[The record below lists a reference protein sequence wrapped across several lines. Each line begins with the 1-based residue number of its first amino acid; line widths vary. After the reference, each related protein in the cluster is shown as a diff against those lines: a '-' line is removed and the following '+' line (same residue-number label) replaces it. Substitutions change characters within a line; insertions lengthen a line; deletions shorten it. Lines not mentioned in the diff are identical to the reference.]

1 MYKCFICDGNGSWK
15 DDGDRRVLG
24 INDLVLKACVNI
36 HGSTLLAAVVSMGCI
51 PVFIVKLGSLN
62 AN

>member
-15 DDGDRRVLG
+15 DDGDRRVLC
-24 INDLVLKACVNI
+24 INDLVLKACEDMHI
-36 HGSTLLAAVVSMGCI
+36 STLLVAVVRMGCI

-62 AN
+62 AK